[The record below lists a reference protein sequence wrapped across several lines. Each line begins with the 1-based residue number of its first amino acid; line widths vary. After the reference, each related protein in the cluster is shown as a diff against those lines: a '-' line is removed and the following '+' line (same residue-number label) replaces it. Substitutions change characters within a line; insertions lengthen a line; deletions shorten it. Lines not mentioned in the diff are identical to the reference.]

1 MVSGVRMLVST
12 LLSLFPLAAPSALAS
27 DQERATVLILHQS
40 RPIYEQA
47 VQALCAALNA
57 QHVAHQVAG
66 VADDEDHA
74 RKDVQQRLADSKP
87 AVVVVT
93 GAPLVEAAL
102 AAKSGARIVHLM
114 VPNAADASFA
124 ADRSNRVCGIA
135 CDVAPQTL
143 VDWVRRTA
151 PQARRVAVPHGSAT
165 ARTVQALVAEGRR
178 QGLEVVPLDVD
189 RDRFADATSKLDEAR
204 FDGAL
209 MIPDSTVYNSQNVE
223 HLLLWGLRRKKP
235 VWGFSGKIVRA
246 GAFASVH
253 VEPDEIGR
261 ETADLV
267 RAILADA
274 NAAREALAYPT
285 HYGRAVNTRTAELI
299 GIPLDTTKL
308 GDNVTRFG
316 D

>member
-1 MVSGVRMLVST
+1 MLVRMLLAV
-12 LLSLFPLAAPSALAS
+12 FPLAVQSVFAAHAQS
-27 DQERATVLILHQS
+27 ATVLVLHEP

-57 QHVAHQVAG
+57 QRVSHQVVV
-66 VADDEDHA
+66 VAADEPRA
-74 RKDVQQRLADSKP
+74 RADVQQRLAESKP
-87 AVVVVT
+87 AVAVVT

-102 AAKSGARIVHLM
+102 AAKSGATIVHLM

-124 ADRSNRVCGIA
+124 AGRSERVCGIA
-135 CDVAPQTL
+135 CDVAPSVL
-143 VDWVRRTA
+143 VEWVRRTA
-151 PQARRVAVPHGSAT
+151 PEARRIAVLRGDAT
-165 ARTVQALVAEGRR
+165 ARTVEALVAEGRK
-178 QGLEVVPLDVD
+178 QGLEIVGLDVD
-189 RDRFADATSKLDEAR
+189 RDRFAEATAKLDEAR

-209 MIPDSTVYNSQNVE
+209 MIPDSSVYNSQNVE
-223 HLLLWGLRRKKP
+223 HLLLWGVRRKKP

-261 ETADLV
+261 ETAELV

-274 NAAREALAYPT
+274 NAAREVLAYPA

-299 GIPLDTTKL
+299 GIPLDAAKL
-308 GDNVTRFG
+308 GG
-316 D
+316 DIVRIGE